1 MCNRGADGHIRQR
14 KWRGRSVI
22 EKRFASR
29 FRQHVD
35 VLSRRAPVDHQP
47 PVPELL
53 EVRANSILM
62 TLCQVSVST
71 ATACDCSACRYRA
84 GCSDCTSSRRRLGS
98 PRAPDDAAII
108 ARYPETPA
116 GHHFRWSCRRRFC
129 GPSVMAVGPTATS
142 SPWEPTSVP
151 SSTGRRRTRETL
163 FGSCHAAWGASSR
176 TRGRSMHSSPVTEL
190 TARWRSAVWWPARRS
205 VCSAPPI

>member
-1 MCNRGADGHIRQR
+1 MVCTRGADGQIRQR

-22 EKRFASR
+22 EKRFRSR

-35 VLSRRAPVDHQP
+35 VLCLRALADHQL

-62 TLCQVSVST
+62 SLVPSERQRQRQRQP
-71 ATACDCSACRYRA
+71 ATAAPAAPA
-84 GCSDCTSSRRRLGS
+84 GIGLVQRLHKHQTPVGL

-116 GHHFRWSCRRRFC
+116 GHLFRSSCRRRVC
-129 GPSVMAVGPTATS
+129 GLSVTALGPTATS

-151 SSTGRRRTRETL
+151 SSTGRRRTRKTL
-163 FGSCHAAWGASSR
+163 FRSCHTAWGASSR
-176 TRGRSMHSSPVTEL
+176 DECAG
-190 TARWRSAVWWPARRS
+190 SASCRS
-205 VCSAPPI
+205 VATSCRGCTTCRHRAR